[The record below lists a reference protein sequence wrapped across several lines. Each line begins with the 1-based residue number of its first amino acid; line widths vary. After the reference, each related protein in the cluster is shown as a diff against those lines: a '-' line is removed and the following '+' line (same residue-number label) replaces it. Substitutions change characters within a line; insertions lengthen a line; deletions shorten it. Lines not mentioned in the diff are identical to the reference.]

1 MKSKPIAKKELEDL
15 VNEVD
20 YNYLLTDYEPSQF
33 ALEFI
38 TFIKLVNGSGGEENK
53 SPIIHMDMLDNVLE
67 HDEDLFVSFRGSA
80 KTTALHEYMFLYLA
94 VYGKIPNFG
103 TVDVAMYI
111 SDTIDNGVKSMRQ
124 NLEFRWNKSEFLQK
138 YIPYTRFTDVRWEFK
153 NLEGKSLCVRGF
165 GASTGVRG
173 FKEYGKRPTW
183 CGFDDLMSDKN
194 AESATIVRDIKNIIY
209 KAARQAMHPSKRK
222 IVWTG
227 TPFNKKDPL
236 YEAAGSKSWDVKI
249 YPICEKFPCK
259 KEEFRGAWEDRFNYD
274 FVKNEYKKLLGNGE
288 IAAFNQE
295 LMLRIASEED
305 RLVSENDIVWYESS
319 IVQQNKSNYNFYIT
333 TDFATSEKNSADYSV
348 ISVWA
353 YNNNGDWLWVDGT
366 IKRQLMDQNIDDVFR
381 FVSMY
386 KPQSVGVEV
395 TGQQGGF
402 IQWIK
407 DQMLVRNI
415 FFNLASEGNSG
426 KEGIRPNTNKMV
438 RFNTIVPMF
447 KQKKVWFPKDKKNT
461 SEMIEIM
468 EEIRNA
474 TISGFK
480 SKHDDFCF
488 TGDTKITM
496 ADGSIK
502 FISMIDK
509 GDLVMTSGVDTLTM
523 LADSVI
529 MTGYKEVQSYLLSNG
544 NVLSCT
550 DNHPILTTRGYVPAI
565 ELLYTD
571 IVIGLKKCKLQHT
584 ESNGQDRKVG
594 TINLQQTS
602 KVNEGGYTNGL
613 GNLLMD
619 HNLKDLMYIT
629 GTTIKMTIL
638 LGILSLFPEVSIRN
652 TMGFRETSANRKST
666 YQKSDLSLKNGI
678 NLKKVGNGIKKMLE
692 IIPTDLEKIK
702 NVCVDTA
709 ELQLCHISNQEE
721 FSVLISAN
729 RSLYERMLKAIRR
742 ISVKSVQKTLSGIEE
757 NHTAHL
763 TVQRLQEIVPENRRK
778 EMVYNFE
785 VHDTH
790 NYVANGTIVHNCD
803 TVSMLSV
810 MNPWK
815 PSEQSADIKQK
826 DDGVWVT
833 DYEDDDYNDSYEVF

>member
-1 MKSKPIAKKELEDL
+1 MKNKLTAKKELEDL

-20 YNYLLTDYEPSQF
+20 YTYLLTDYEPSQF

-38 TFIKLVNGSGGEENK
+38 TFIKLVNGPGGEENK
-53 SPIIHMDMLDNVLE
+53 SPIIHMDMLDNVLK
-67 HDEDLFVSFRGSA
+67 HNEDLFVSFRGSA

-124 NLEFRWNKSEFLQK
+124 NLEFRWDKSEFLQK
-138 YIPYTRFTDVRWEFK
+138 YVPYTRFTDVRWEFK

-209 KAARQAMHPSKRK
+209 KAARQAMHPNKRK
-222 IVWTG
+222 IIWTG

-236 YEAAGSKSWDVKI
+236 YEAAGSKSWNVKV

-259 KEEFRGAWEDRFNYD
+259 KEEFRGAWEDRFDYN
-274 FVKNEYKKLLGNGE
+274 FVKNEYEKLLGNGE

-386 KPQSVGVEV
+386 NPQSVGVEV

-447 KQKKVWFPKDKKNT
+447 KQKKIWFPKDKKDT

-468 EEIRNA
+468 EEIRNT

-480 SKHDDFCF
+480 SKHDDF
-488 TGDTKITM
+488 
-496 ADGSIK
+496 
-502 FISMIDK
+502 
-509 GDLVMTSGVDTLTM
+509 L
-523 LADSVI
+523 
-529 MTGYKEVQSYLLSNG
+529 
-544 NVLSCT
+544 
-550 DNHPILTTRGYVPAI
+550 
-565 ELLYTD
+565 
-571 IVIGLKKCKLQHT
+571 
-584 ESNGQDRKVG
+584 
-594 TINLQQTS
+594 
-602 KVNEGGYTNGL
+602 
-613 GNLLMD
+613 
-619 HNLKDLMYIT
+619 
-629 GTTIKMTIL
+629 
-638 LGILSLFPEVSIRN
+638 
-652 TMGFRETSANRKST
+652 
-666 YQKSDLSLKNGI
+666 
-678 NLKKVGNGIKKMLE
+678 
-692 IIPTDLEKIK
+692 
-702 NVCVDTA
+702 
-709 ELQLCHISNQEE
+709 
-721 FSVLISAN
+721 
-729 RSLYERMLKAIRR
+729 
-742 ISVKSVQKTLSGIEE
+742 
-757 NHTAHL
+757 
-763 TVQRLQEIVPENRRK
+763 
-778 EMVYNFE
+778 
-785 VHDTH
+785 
-790 NYVANGTIVHNCD
+790 D

-810 MNPWK
+810 MDPWK